1 MGSGGLIS
9 VERCIRAEENNLGF
23 YVTNSE
29 ENLIRGVSA
38 AETINTRDTTTS
50 VEFKKQKAKEL
61 KEKKSE
67 KRMHGQ
73 FVRETTEKVHQEKRG
88 NAYEEVI

>member
-1 MGSGGLIS
+1 M
-9 VERCIRAEENNLGF
+9 ERCIREEENSLGF
-23 YVTNSE
+23 YFANSE

-38 AETINTRDTTTS
+38 AETINTRETTTS
-50 VEFKKQKAKEL
+50 VEFKKQKVKKL

-73 FVRETTEKVHQEKRG
+73 FIRETTEKVHQEKRDNG
-88 NAYEEVI
+88 YEERI

>member
-1 MGSGGLIS
+1 M
-9 VERCIRAEENNLGF
+9 ERCIRAEENSLGF

-29 ENLIRGVSA
+29 ENLIRGLSA

-67 KRMHGQ
+67 KRMPGQ
-73 FVRETTEKVHQEKRG
+73 FVRKTAVEVHQEKRG
-88 NAYEEVI
+88 NGYEEVI